1 MWLAHASCREGSS
14 VLSLEFLV
22 ERLLVGVV
30 TAASALQNNA
40 VVTLLLCLRL
50 MGTRFQNAVGI
61 AFATR
66 WIMPAVTAVAAA
78 RQLRRQ

>member
-1 MWLAHASCREGSS
+1 MWLARACCKEGSS

-30 TAASALQNNA
+30 TAVSALQNNA
-40 VVTLLLCLRL
+40 VATLLLCLCLR
-50 MGTRFQNAVGI
+50 GIRFQNAVGI
-61 AFATR
+61 ALATR
-66 WIMPAVTAVAAA
+66 WVMSAVTAVAAA